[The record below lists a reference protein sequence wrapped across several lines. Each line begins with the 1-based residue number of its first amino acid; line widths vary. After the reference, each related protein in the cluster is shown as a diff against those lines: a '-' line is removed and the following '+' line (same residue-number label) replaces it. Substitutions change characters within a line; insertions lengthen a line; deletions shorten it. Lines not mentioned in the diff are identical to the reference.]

1 VQTRRWVNQSQ
12 PQTLFFS
19 TILLYFNVVW
29 VILKLDSASGLLGV
43 AIDGSKQGGQLFVGD
58 LGSTINNFTRL
69 FIAVGGAAAGYL
81 ISNEKKYGYYLGVA
95 VAALPLV
102 AEAIIVVRFAYSPFN
117 FDLVTLLFQ
126 VAQLALIL
134 HTQSRNYVR
143 LWFK

>member
-1 VQTRRWVNQSQ
+1 MQTRRWVNQSQ

-29 VILKLDSASGLLGV
+29 VILGSRTNVGAALNSASAENL
-43 AIDGSKQGGQLFVGD
+43 A
-58 LGSTINNFTRL
+58 RL

-81 ISNEKKYGYYLGVA
+81 ISNEKKVGYYLGVA
-95 VAALPLV
+95 VAALPLLADV
-102 AEAIIVVRFAYSPFN
+102 AVMARYHVSPFD

-126 VAQLALIL
+126 IAQLALIL
-134 HTQSRNYVR
+134 HVQSRNYVR

>member
-1 VQTRRWVNQSQ
+1 MQTRRWVNQSQ

-29 VILKLDSASGLLGV
+29 VILGAGTLLGA
-43 AIDGSKQGGQLFVGD
+43 AIDGHKFGGGISMGD
-58 LGSTINNFTRL
+58 TGQTINNFARL

-81 ISNEKKYGYYLGVA
+81 ISNEKKVGYYLGVA
-95 VAALPLV
+95 VAALPLL
-102 AEAIIVVRFAYSPFN
+102 AEAIIVVRFQYNPFN

-126 VAQLALIL
+126 IAQLALIL
-134 HTQSRNYVR
+134 HVQSRNYVR

>member
-29 VILKLDSASGLLGV
+29 VILKLDGASAFVGA
-43 AIDGSKQGGQLFVGD
+43 AIDGHKLGGGLFVGD
-58 LGSTINNFTRL
+58 LGQTINNLARL

-95 VAALPLV
+95 VAGLPLV
-102 AEAIIVVRFAYSPFN
+102 AEAIIVVRFAYNPFN
-117 FDLVTLLFQ
+117 FDLVTIMFQ
-126 VAQLALIL
+126 AAQLALIL
-134 HTQSRNYVR
+134 HPQSRNYVR